1 MGFLGKLFGKKD
13 EEAAVELSSAVTQQ
27 PVYEEK
33 LQTIDMSKHNEN
45 LGKVLIDMSTLR
57 YGKLNVEELH
67 ERCQA
72 DIKTAGL
79 PCQKTLAITHMN
91 ECGKIALSVRDTFK
105 DDWEVKYFYFE
116 VN

>member
-45 LGKVLIDMSTLR
+45 LGKVLIEMS
-57 YGKLNVEELH
+57 K
-67 ERCQA
+67 
-72 DIKTAGL
+72 
-79 PCQKTLAITHMN
+79 
-91 ECGKIALSVRDTFK
+91 
-105 DDWEVKYFYFE
+105 
-116 VN
+116 

>member
-45 LGKVLIDMSTLR
+45 LGKVLIDMSI
-57 YGKLNVEELH
+57 V
-67 ERCQA
+67 
-72 DIKTAGL
+72 
-79 PCQKTLAITHMN
+79 
-91 ECGKIALSVRDTFK
+91 
-105 DDWEVKYFYFE
+105 W
-116 VN
+116 